1 MTNRKQKRTVRRLAL
16 AFTTLSG
23 VAVLA
28 LAAHTAS
35 AADQAQMDAVEQSQA
50 NVPQPPWP
58 EGDERGMANT
68 LGPGTW
74 ARCAYHLTTAN
85 AKSFELSHERSNTMP
100 LSPFGVPLQYEFNPS
115 ISIPGT
121 KHMFNGEKV
130 LSGEPGA
137 QGTQMDA
144 LGHFAYYDEVWDGNG
159 VPPVGTAKYYGDFTQ
174 KDVKPGPDTPLQKLG
189 IENVPPIITSAILLD
204 AKTHLGKG
212 KPLEPGQMVTAKD
225 IDDMIKAQGLEWR
238 GILPG
243 DVVYIYTGWGD
254 NWADP
259 DDKKEY
265 YTKGPGLAEDGAKL
279 LEDKHAVLVA
289 LDNPFTDPVAD
300 GQLQQKAEPPQGM
313 DKGLP
318 FVIHHQ
324 NLARAGIHQIQNAKL
339 DELAAAKVWTSC
351 TIILPLRSR
360 GHSGSPVRPVA
371 VGAPD
376 Q

>member
-1 MTNRKQKRTVRRLAL
+1 MTG
-16 AFTTLSG
+16 TTKLKTLRS
-23 VAVLA
+23 LT
-28 LAAHTAS
+28 LTAS
-35 AADQAQMDAVEQSQA
+35 ALAGIMALAPAAVAADDAQMKSVEQSKA
-50 NVPQPPWP
+50 GVPQPPWP
-58 EGDERGMANT
+58 AGDQRGMANT

-74 ARCAYHLTTAN
+74 SRCAYHMTAAN
-85 AKSFELSHERSNTMP
+85 AGSFELSHERSNTMP
-100 LSPFGVPLQYEFNPS
+100 QSPFGVPLQYEFNPS
-115 ISIPGT
+115 VSLAGT
-121 KHMFNGEKV
+121 RHVFNGEKV
-130 LSGEPGA
+130 VSGEPGA

-144 LGHFAYYDEVWDGNG
+144 LGHFAYYDKAWDGKG
-159 VPPVGTAKYYGDFTQ
+159 EPPVAGAKYYGGHTQ
-174 KDVKPGPDTPLQKLG
+174 KDVKPGPGAPLQKLG
-189 IENVPPIITSAILLD
+189 IENVPPIITSAVLLD
-204 AKTHLGKG
+204 AKAHLGKG
-212 KPLEPGQMVTAKD
+212 KALEPGQMVTAQD
-225 IDDMIKAQGLEWR
+225 INDMLQAQGLEWR

-259 DDKKEY
+259 DNEKSY

-279 LEDKHAVLVA
+279 LEDKRVVLVA

-300 GQLQQKAEPPQGM
+300 GQLQQKAMPPQGM
-313 DKGLP
+313 DRGLP

-324 NLARAGIHQIQNAKL
+324 NLAKSGIHQIQNAKL
-339 DELAAAKVWTSC
+339 DELAKAKVWTSC